1 MGIVPMEQRMKFS
14 THVFCYF
21 IRDFWISLGKN
32 SMKNGGFAHKK
43 LGPLGML
50 SKETVGKPVTSAR
63 LDDGPLFLLGASSSA
78 NKSYS
83 LESGDV

>member
-1 MGIVPMEQRMKFS
+1 
-14 THVFCYF
+14 
-21 IRDFWISLGKN
+21 
-32 SMKNGGFAHKK
+32 MKNGGFAHKK